1 MNSYKKYLNNKQ
13 TNKTKL
19 RKYLSLIFDDLY
31 NRVERIKQKKEI
43 SLETFG
49 IFFQYSPFLSKILI
63 SSLISSFYSKIS
75 KDNFINLI
83 PQLYCGTFE
92 EKMELFFKI
101 FSTKEKDIIEFKNI
115 KLILYHFQLIN
126 NSNDFKI
133 LNKLIKNLNIN
144 ENEELNFKQW
154 KDLNSRNSDLF
165 YLINYF
171 INKTK
176 PFNEYVI
183 DEIFLNE
190 INIKNEENQF
200 YYIDKISN
208 NLIEYLAFLNG
219 ENEDIFEEKNNLSF
233 YFPKKLNHIFYKE
246 TEDILSFYLKNKK
259 NQLLNAIELNLKIL
273 KKSKSYSNIK
283 KQNNQNDNTIITEN
297 SSTQCEDD
305 SQLFDISNNLSMIEE
320 EENHMK
326 KNIKVLT
333 YNSKE
338 KKLIENTIEFIG
350 NIIKLNY
357 NDSFKLIDLRYS
369 FFEIISK
376 KTQLNNIIFDKRI
389 DIYGELSFNRKHSM
403 KLLFD
408 NEIDY
413 NNFISKIPSKKM
425 FSTFNQKYEMKEK
438 IGIGGFAEVFKVKNK
453 ETSEI
458 FAVKIFHKNDLY
470 LNEKISSLYNEIN
483 FLKLFSNINHENLVK
498 TYEIYENQNDIYCII
513 DYVSNNNLYNYLIK
527 NPNIT
532 LKEIKKI
539 IKQILNGISYIETLG
554 IIHQDLKL
562 ENIMIKE
569 DNNNLNV
576 KIIDFGLSIILLKNE
591 FSCGTVGTPNYM
603 APEII
608 NGDEYNYKID
618 IWSLGVILY
627 FMRYRKLPF
636 DDCRK
641 DSRNIIYENIRR
653 FRIKFGDS
661 LLKISQEDDLKF
673 KELILK
679 CLNINIEKRI
689 SIKELKDDSWFSL

>member
-1 MNSYKKYLNNKQ
+1 MKN
-13 TNKTKL
+13 
-19 RKYLSLIFDDLY
+19 
-31 NRVERIKQKKEI
+31 
-43 SLETFG
+43 
-49 IFFQYSPFLSKILI
+49 
-63 SSLISSFYSKIS
+63 
-75 KDNFINLI
+75 
-83 PQLYCGTFE
+83 
-92 EKMELFFKI
+92 
-101 FSTKEKDIIEFKNI
+101 NI
-115 KLILYHFQLIN
+115 K
-126 NSNDFKI
+126 
-133 LNKLIKNLNIN
+133 
-144 ENEELNFKQW
+144 
-154 KDLNSRNSDLF
+154 
-165 YLINYF
+165 
-171 INKTK
+171 
-176 PFNEYVI
+176 
-183 DEIFLNE
+183 
-190 INIKNEENQF
+190 
-200 YYIDKISN
+200 
-208 NLIEYLAFLNG
+208 A
-219 ENEDIFEEKNNLSF
+219 
-233 YFPKKLNHIFYKE
+233 
-246 TEDILSFYLKNKK
+246 
-259 NQLLNAIELNLKIL
+259 
-273 KKSKSYSNIK
+273 
-283 KQNNQNDNTIITEN
+283 
-297 SSTQCEDD
+297 
-305 SQLFDISNNLSMIEE
+305 
-320 EENHMK
+320 
-326 KNIKVLT
+326 LT

-470 LNEKISSLYNEIN
+470 LNEKISSLFY
-483 FLKLFSNINHENLVK
+483 S
-498 TYEIYENQNDIYCII
+498 II
-513 DYVSNNNLYNYLIK
+513 DYISNDNLYSYLIK
-527 NPNIT
+527 KPNIT

-539 IKQILNGISYIETLG
+539 IKQILNGILYLENLG

-627 FMRYRKLPF
+627 FMRYRK
-636 DDCRK
+636 
-641 DSRNIIYENIRR
+641 IIYIY
-653 FRIKFGDS
+653 
-661 LLKISQEDDLKF
+661 
-673 KELILK
+673 ILS
-679 CLNINIEKRI
+679 INK
-689 SIKELKDDSWFSL
+689 SHYQL